1 MITDSVPLVDP
12 QRVAAMRA
20 FTRFYTAVVGVL
32 DEGLLHTPF
41 SVTEARIIF
50 ELAQREATDVA
61 DLRRELRL
69 DAGYMSRITARL
81 EANGIVTRERSD
93 ADARR
98 IALRLTDQGREVFA
112 QLDARSADQVAH
124 LLADLP
130 DPVQQRVVAAMDT
143 IRVVLGDGNSGPLRA
158 VVLRPPGPGDYGWVV
173 ARHGALYAAEYG
185 WNADF
190 EGLVARLV
198 GDFVEHHD
206 PAREA
211 AWIAEVDGEPAGCVF
226 CVAKDATTAQLR
238 ILLVEPS
245 ARGLGIGTRLVDECL
260 RFAKRAGYRSIVLWT
275 NDVLVSARRL
285 YEAAGFTLVDEEP
298 HHSFGQDLVGQTW
311 ARDL

>member
-1 MITDSVPLVDP
+1 MATDTVPLVDP

-20 FTRFYTAVVGVL
+20 FTRFYTAVLGVL

-50 ELAQREATDVA
+50 ELAQRDATDVA
-61 DLRRELRL
+61 VLRRELRL

-81 EANGIVTRERSD
+81 EASGIVTRERSD

-112 QLDARSADQVAH
+112 QLDARSEEQVAH
-124 LLADLP
+124 LLAGLP

-143 IRVVLGDGNSGPLRA
+143 IRVVLGDGSPGPLRA

-190 EGLVARLV
+190 EGLVARIV

-226 CVAKDATTAQLR
+226 CVAKDDTTAQLR

-260 RFAKRAGYRSIVLWT
+260 RFARRAGYRSIVLWT
-275 NDVLVSARRL
+275 NDVLASARRI
-285 YEAAGFTLVDEEP
+285 YEAAGFTLVDEQP
-298 HHSFGQDLVGQTW
+298 HHSFGRDLVGQTW